1 MGAFES
7 PVRLAD
13 VAVRDTD
20 VSHAVDEPVRA
31 MILDMLADEAM
42 TVASITDD
50 LADRGVELRENTV
63 RHHVNELRDAGLVD
77 VERME
82 ERRGGTLKFYRATTI
97 VLSYGMP
104 DDGRIEEMTDWMA
117 ERLAPIVEE
126 FEGRFGA
133 DLTDVA
139 ADMSPCEHCREQKY
153 ETFLELTVLR
163 RAYVAASREP

>member
-7 PVRLAD
+7 PVSLVD

-42 TVASITDD
+42 TVSSITAD
-50 LADRGVELRENTV
+50 LADRDVELRENTV

-77 VERME
+77 VARME
-82 ERRGGTLKFYRATTI
+82 ERRGGTLKYYRATTI
-97 VLSYGMP
+97 VLSYGVP
-104 DDGRIEEMTDWMA
+104 DDDRIEEMTDWMA
-117 ERLAPIVEE
+117 DRLSPVVEE
-126 FEGRFGA
+126 FEARFGEDLA
-133 DLTDVA
+133 DLGTDMA
-139 ADMSPCEHCREQKY
+139 PCEHCREQKY

-163 RAYVAASREP
+163 RAYVAASRDG